1 MNPGSPRPAFHAMQG
16 KSFLV
21 ITFCLLLH
29 HGCRRPGKEPIDALP
44 SPAESPMPA
53 DAGPPVMDEAADAKD
68 AKDAKPQKPQLPV
81 EDAPPIPEYVHERDL
96 KQASPGEWIDIRNT
110 GATEKLM
117 LEGKLVWGRT
127 KTKVKILKR
136 VGDDV
141 KRVIFLG
148 EIDGEGRTIKVQIK
162 VPQESYNE
170 WRGEIHAY
178 NLGKK
183 LGLPLPPVVLRTFK
197 RSDFARARNA
207 MTEEEMEIIDWSGKS
222 SERVEG
228 SVRYWVESLN
238 PRKVGGKVADE
249 EYLQQAAAAL
259 HPANRASL
267 VEDYKPYLDLGR
279 MFVFDYLIYNND
291 RARNLG
297 TMVFP
302 DGSVKLILF
311 DHGLAFGIQN
321 KSKKISFDY
330 LDSMQMLPADMLEV
344 LETMTR
350 PQLDD
355 LLDAGTNNRL
365 RLKETVISQ
374 LWDRRGEIVDKAQ
387 ELRARWGEA
396 AFY

>member
-1 MNPGSPRPAFHAMQG
+1 MNPGSLWLTCHALRG
-16 KSFLV
+16 KTKTFLF
-21 ITFCLLLH
+21 ITFFLLLH
-29 HGCRRPGKEPIDALP
+29 HGCRRPGKEPIDAMP
-44 SPAESPMPA
+44 SQAESPEPV
-53 DAGPPVMDEAADAKD
+53 DSEPPVRVEAAD
-68 AKDAKPQKPQLPV
+68 AKDAKPQKPELPV
-81 EDAPPIPEYVHERDL
+81 EDAPPIPQVVREEDL
-96 KQASPGEWIDIRNT
+96 KQASVDEWNDILNADR
-110 GATEKLM
+110 TEKLM
-117 LEGKLVWGRT
+117 LEGKLVWKKIRS
-127 KTKVKILKR
+127 KIKVLKR
-136 VGDDV
+136 IDDDTR
-141 KRVIFLG
+141 RVLFLG
-148 EIDGEGRTIKVQIK
+148 EIIGEGRTVKVQIK
-162 VPQESYNE
+162 VPQENYNE
-170 WRGEIHAY
+170 WRGEVHAY

-197 RSDFARARNA
+197 RADFGRIRKPL
-207 MTEEEMEIIDWSGKS
+207 TDEELDIISWSGKS
-222 SERVEG
+222 SGQVEG

-249 EYLQQAAAAL
+249 EYLQQVAAAL

-267 VEDYKPYLDLGR
+267 VKDYKSYLDLGR

-311 DHGLAFGIQN
+311 DHGLAFGIQ
-321 KSKKISFDY
+321 KKKKKISFDY
-330 LDSMQMLPADMLEV
+330 LDGMQMLPADMLEV

-374 LWDRRGEIVDKAQ
+374 LWDRCGEIIDKAQ
-387 ELRARWGEA
+387 ELRAKWGEA